1 MKPAFLSV
9 RSRWSLGGLFL
20 GLLFMI
26 GAPSPLR
33 AAPLATA
40 ELISTDL
47 GGGEFNYAITLN
59 NVGSGAIGTFWYSW
73 VPGQDFMS
81 VSPTSIVSPTGWSAN
96 ITHAGNSDGYAI
108 QWIAASNAVA
118 SGGSAE
124 FSFDSTMTPA
134 QIAGDSALFPAS
146 EVGTSFVYSG
156 GPFSDSGDEFVVGS
170 VPEPSVL
177 ALLSLSVI
185 GLFWLG
191 WRRSK
196 VAAFIA

>member
-1 MKPAFLSV
+1 MKPAFLSI
-9 RSRWSLGGLFL
+9 RSRLSLGGLFL
-20 GLLFMI
+20 GLLVMI
-26 GAPSPLR
+26 GAPAPLR

-59 NVGSGAIGTFWYSW
+59 NVGSGPVGTFWYSW
-73 VPGQDFMS
+73 VPGEDFMS

-96 ITHAGNSDGYAI
+96 ITHAGSSDGYAI
-108 QWIAASNAVA
+108 QWVAASNAVA
-118 SGGSAE
+118 SGASAE

-146 EVGTSFVYSG
+146 EVGTSFAYSA
-156 GPFSDSGDEFVVGS
+156 GPFSDSGDEFIVQS

-177 ALLSLSVI
+177 ALLFLSVA
-185 GLFWLG
+185 GLAWLG
-191 WRRSK
+191 GRRSRS
-196 VAAFIA
+196 AIIA